1 MINLSYKTLSAS
13 MLKHFKI
20 KLCTGFLCLFV
31 CSLTFAQSK
40 SGTKSSCS
48 IEIQKAESTWEN
60 GSKDEAIKLL
70 LEILYYTTSLSSN
83 EKFNIYGSLS
93 TKLSDIGEF
102 EAALEYRK
110 KCQ

>member
-40 SGTKSSCS
+40 SETKSSCS
-48 IEIQKAESTWEN
+48 IAIQKAESTWEN

-70 LEILYYTTSLSSN
+70 QQGEWTGNIRELRNIVERLIILCDTVITADDVKTYVV
-83 EKFNIYGSLS
+83 K
-93 TKLSDIGEF
+93 
-102 EAALEYRK
+102 
-110 KCQ
+110 